1 MMRFMPV
8 LLAVV
13 ILVFS
18 LCAAADD
25 EFTKIS
31 NLVDLAKY
39 AAMNDVKVEMEA
51 GQYSLDQAALKQITD
66 AVPAV
71 NNPLPNEASFRSF
84 IRFSGSRSVYKLS
97 GVSIL
102 IDSKLHRAFGRQAID
117 EIFIT
122 GSSNLIEGLDIKDVG
137 DTPTTAS
144 SVRMVHVIGDNNTLS
159 NVSLLVSGSSPYGY
173 GNNLGKGKN
182 SIVPLHKHSSLLV
195 TGMNNRIIG
204 CRVITLAYGH
214 GIVMQG
220 SVDTL
225 IKDCYVEGRMRN
237 TNDILAEK
245 SGLAFD
251 VGFKSDYPPGYIP
264 PSKVICL
271 SEDGVRAYPNGSHVG
286 GRRTQ
291 NITVINTTVKNMR
304 SGFDLSEAGG
314 KVLISGCT
322 SIGCNEK
329 GYNVPSGGVI
339 EKSKGD
345 AMYGPLLSIFDE
357 RSKDCRIE
365 LELMDTVS
373 EFSPLRLA
381 EINGTG
387 HRITITNHQNST
399 RAISLPIVLG
409 RSFYT
414 DVNHWRGI
422 IKEYNDRSGGSG
434 ITLINRTQ
442 MPIFICDNISDSNI
456 ATDGIVIEDQG
467 QNNKIKLLKN
477 TEQ

>member
-1 MMRFMPV
+1 MMRFKPV
-8 LLAVV
+8 LSAVV
-13 ILVFS
+13 ILVFC
-18 LCAAADD
+18 LCAAAD

-31 NLVDLAKY
+31 SIVELAKY
-39 AAMNDVKVEMEA
+39 AAMNDVKVVMEA
-51 GQYSLDQAALKQITD
+51 GQYRLDQETLKQITD

-71 NNPLPNEASFRSF
+71 KDQLPNEDSFRSF
-84 IRFSGSRSVYKLS
+84 IRFSGSGSVYKLS

-102 IDSKLHRAFGRQAID
+102 IDSKLHRAFGRNATD
-117 EIFIT
+117 EIFVT
-122 GSSNLIEGLDIKDVG
+122 GNNNHIEGLDIKDVG

-144 SVRMVHVIGDNNTLS
+144 SVRMVHVIGDDNTIS
-159 NVSLLVSGSSPYGY
+159 NISLLVSGSSPYGY

-182 SIVPLHKHSSLLV
+182 SIVPLHKHTSLLV
-195 TGMNNRIIG
+195 TGKNNKIIG
-204 CRVITLAYGH
+204 CRVITLAFGH

-225 IKDCYVEGRMRN
+225 IKNCYVEGRMRN

-245 SGLAFD
+245 SGMAFD
-251 VGFKSDYPPGYIP
+251 LGFKSDYPPGYIP

-271 SEDGVRAYPNGSHVG
+271 SEDGVRAYPSGSHVG
-286 GRRTQ
+286 GRRTL
-291 NITVINTTVKNMR
+291 NITVLDTTVKNMR

-314 KVLISGCT
+314 KVLVSGCT

-345 AMYGPLLSIFDE
+345 AMYGPLLGMFDE
-357 RSKDCRIE
+357 RSRDCRIE
-365 LELMDTVS
+365 LELMDTCGDY
-373 EFSPLRLA
+373 PPARLA
-381 EINGTG
+381 EINGIG
-387 HRITITNHQNST
+387 HKITISNYQNKVRELS
-399 RAISLPIVLG
+399 IPIVLG

-422 IKEYNDRSGGSG
+422 IKDYNDRSGGSG

-442 MPIFICDNISDSNI
+442 MPILICDNISDSSI
-456 ATDGIVIEDQG
+456 STDGIVIDDQG
-467 QNNKIKLLKN
+467 TNNKIVKSDALP
-477 TEQ
+477 